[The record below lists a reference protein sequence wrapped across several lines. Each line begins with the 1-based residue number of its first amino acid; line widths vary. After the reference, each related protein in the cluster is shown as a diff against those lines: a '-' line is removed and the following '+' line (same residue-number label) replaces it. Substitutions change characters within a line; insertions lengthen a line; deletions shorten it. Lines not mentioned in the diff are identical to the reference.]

1 MSHVSEFKRLT
12 ANILAD
18 LEALKA
24 NLSAIPADPEF
35 GNIVAE
41 LNELDERRVTLL
53 EPLVL
58 QVRLQEALAV
68 AADISLIDYVNRK
81 DPLRKLKNEAGVSW
95 FFPTQSTGHVT
106 VDAIKA
112 VRECLDHR
120 MIDIRDGKRICELI
134 VKGLIK

>member
-12 ANILAD
+12 ASILAD

-24 NLSAIPADPEF
+24 NLTAIAADPEF

-58 QVRLQEALAV
+58 QVRLQEALEV

-95 FFPTQSTGHVT
+95 FFPTQTSRRVT

-120 MIDIRDGKRICELI
+120 LIDIRDGKRICELI
-134 VKGLIK
+134 AQGLIK